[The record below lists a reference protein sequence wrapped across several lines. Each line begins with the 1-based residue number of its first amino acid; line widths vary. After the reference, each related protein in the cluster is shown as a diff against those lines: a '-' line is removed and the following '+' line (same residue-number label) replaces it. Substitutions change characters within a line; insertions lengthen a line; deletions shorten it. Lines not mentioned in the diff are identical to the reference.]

1 MDERLRRSRQRPRP
15 PGQVPNRPR
24 GRSARPDREPELE
37 SDPLPDPTYMSLP
50 RDPDSEETLEHLTQ
64 VILAYWRQF
73 HPDLPEPE
81 PDDEPED
88 SPENVARSKAEMV
101 VRFYRAYIVPFGKHQ
116 AWAHAMK
123 EIVYNSP

>member
-37 SDPLPDPTYMSLP
+37 SDPLLDPTYMSLP
-50 RDPDSEETLEHLTQ
+50 RDPDSEETLEKLAR

-73 HPDLPEPE
+73 HPDLLESL

-88 SPENVARSKAEMV
+88 SPENAAREKAKATV
-101 VRFYRAYIVPFGKHQ
+101 LFYRANIVPWGKHQ
-116 AWAHAMK
+116 AWAYAMR
-123 EIVYNSP
+123 EIAYSL